1 MFKAASSCFVE
12 AVGSGAYLPLES
24 VEDAHNC
31 KLLGIAVKKKYRLK
45 ADKYVLTDITLQ
57 DILKRP
63 KKGLS
68 MICFL

>member
-31 KLLGIAVKKKYRLK
+31 KLLGIVVKKKYRLK

-68 MICFL
+68 MI